1 MHYRSV
7 TALRDLTPS
16 PSDVSTGSRGLTYL
30 WAAIALAV
38 PIYRSLPEIAG
49 IAWLGLTFAAILA
62 TVCFGL
68 GGRPRF
74 AGIWLVSGYG
84 GLIAIFAATEV
95 GTVGSNL
102 RVGLQLFVLLGL
114 GAFAL
119 AGAAQ
124 RGSQFYSRVIGAF
137 MVTQTISSTAAL
149 VQLTGTPVLG
159 FSTVNDRA
167 PGLAGHPNVLGLM
180 SAIALILCLAYALGG
195 RNLPF
200 VALAAALNVGG
211 LLATGSLS
219 ALSACGI
226 GLLVTA
232 IACRVRMRALVQ
244 TGLAVLVG
252 FWALTSFTSFG
263 ANIETPSDRFLQV
276 TGQTEAVSTLEIRGD
291 TYQYAWDSIQ
301 RNPWAGVGLSANDA
315 ASFDGFTVVHN
326 VFLRSWFQGGTLLA
340 LGIALIVAAAGFV
353 ALQSMRS
360 GRDGAAAGV
369 LVAVMFF
376 ALTSAFFEQPYY
388 WLPVLLAFIATKP
401 RTTSDITAEKIKP
414 ECAVRS

>member
-1 MHYRSV
+1 M
-7 TALRDLTPS
+7 
-16 PSDVSTGSRGLTYL
+16 

-38 PIYRSLPEIAG
+38 PIYRSLPGVAG
-49 IAWLGLTFAAILA
+49 IAWLGLTFAAIILSA
-62 TVCFGL
+62 CLGL
-68 GGRPRF
+68 GARPRF
-74 AGIWLVSGYG
+74 AGIWVVSGYG
-84 GLIAIFAATEV
+84 ALIAIITATEL
-95 GTVGSNL
+95 GTVDGNL
-102 RVGLQLFVLLGL
+102 RVGLQLFVALGL

-124 RGSQFYSRVIGAF
+124 RGSQFYPKVIGAF
-137 MVTQTISSTAAL
+137 MVTQSLSSAAAL
-149 VQLTGTPVLG
+149 IQLSGTPVLG

-180 SAIALILCLAYALGG
+180 SAIALILSLTIALSR
-195 RNLPF
+195 RNLP
-200 VALAAALNVGG
+200 VVLLAAALNVGG

-219 ALSACGI
+219 AMSACGL
-226 GLLVTA
+226 GLVVTA
-232 IACRVRMRALVQ
+232 IACRVRVHTIVQ
-244 TGLAVLVG
+244 TGVIVLIA

-263 ANIETPSDRFLQV
+263 ASIETPGDRFLQV

-301 RNPWAGVGLSANDA
+301 RSPWAGVGLNSSDA

-326 VFLRSWFQGGTLLA
+326 LFLRSWFQGGVLLA
-340 LGIALIVAAAGFV
+340 LGVALIVAAAVFV
-353 ALQSMRS
+353 ALQSMRR

-388 WLPVLLAFIATKP
+388 WLPVLLAFTATRP
-401 RTTSDITAEKIKP
+401 DSISNLTAANIKP
-414 ECAVRS
+414 MRAARRECLRNMTSSDAGV